1 VNSPAF
7 TLPSTSTI
15 ASARALANAFGPLVC
30 ASDDPND
37 PPALLAAQANYDTRA
52 PGWCRCVEGLPGLPK
67 RPPQA
72 YYRDQ
77 TSGYHG
83 WMCCTCR
90 KITQTR

>member
-1 VNSPAF
+1 MNAQAL
-7 TLPSTSTI
+7 TLPGTI

-37 PPALLAAQANYDTRA
+37 PPAILAAQANYDTRA
-52 PGWCRCVEGLPGLPK
+52 PGWCQGHD
-67 RPPQA
+67 RPDLDA

-77 TSGYHG
+77 ASGAHG

-90 KITQTR
+90 KTTQTG

>member
-1 VNSPAF
+1 VNDHA
-7 TLPSTSTI
+7 
-15 ASARALANAFGPLVC
+15 
-30 ASDDPND
+30 
-37 PPALLAAQANYDTRA
+37 ALLAERDRLRAFLKIIADGKHGPHCTLLTAQANYDTRA

-90 KITQTR
+90 KITQTG